1 MHQPTPIQRDN
12 KDVSLKKGLPGYQA
26 KINLLKQI
34 DDAASQLGSSHPKS
48 VRGSRLNDVRQ
59 SEQKRTGEMILGM
72 KTF

>member
-12 KDVSLKKGLPGYQA
+12 KDVSLKKQLPGYQA

-34 DDAASQLGSSHPKS
+34 DDAASQIGTSVPKS

-59 SEQKRTGEMILGM
+59 SE
-72 KTF
+72 